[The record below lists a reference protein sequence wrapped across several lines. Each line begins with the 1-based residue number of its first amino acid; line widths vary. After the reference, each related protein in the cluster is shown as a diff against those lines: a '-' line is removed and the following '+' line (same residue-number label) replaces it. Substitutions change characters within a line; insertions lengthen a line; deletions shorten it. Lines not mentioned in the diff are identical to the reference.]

1 MYSLRRRSLYS
12 PRLAPMEIGGY
23 QLHLVLTC
31 SATGAV
37 SHKLLSLER
46 PPVFGRDVKKAV
58 ETSHQIPCFAQTLR
72 YESAEFPDEDSLQ
85 KAHLRNGDT
94 VHITY
99 TAAAECEDVD
109 RAVVYL
115 RQVVGVLHEQL
126 PTAEHQ
132 TSRGALLLAQAFN
145 GGIAHLLTEVQ

>member
-1 MYSLRRRSLYS
+1 
-12 PRLAPMEIGGY
+12 MEVDGY

-31 SATGAV
+31 STTGEV
-37 SHKLLSLER
+37 SHKLLSLKR
-46 PPVFGRDVKKAV
+46 PPALGRDVKKAV

-72 YESAEFPDEDSLQ
+72 YESAEFSDEDSLQ
-85 KAHLRNGDT
+85 KAHLRSGDT

-115 RQVVGVLHEQL
+115 RQLVGVLHEQL
-126 PTAEHQ
+126 PTPDHQ
-132 TSRGALLLAQAFN
+132 TSQGALLLAQAFN
-145 GGIAHLLTEVQ
+145 GGFAHLLTEVQ